1 MLQTHGTLF
10 SWQTVL
16 VVANRLLSSCSCTLL
31 VGVEL
36 FCHSLCH
43 CLCGHTVKLAL
54 SLLAEYYNTV
64 NASSDPWK
72 VPSIEM
78 NHTDGRFVIQ
88 QGCPSARPPAS
99 ISQHMWQWIRRHQT
113 EELKSMIR
121 CMFCNWGFTI
131 FSRILGTFLYFNYLP
146 LVCTSNFS
154 RIIYFRIVFIR
165 EFVEHTQLFSNSL
178 HKFTLGA
185 HSKIPL
191 LLVSKEKQHVR
202 CVSKWYLASLRIYR
216 MELRLN
222 PTMFFLFYT
231 VLSNL

>member
-1 MLQTHGTLF
+1 M
-10 SWQTVL
+10 
-16 VVANRLLSSCSCTLL
+16 ANRLLSSCSCTLL

-99 ISQHMWQWIRRHQT
+99 ISQRMWQCIRRNQT
-113 EELKSMIR
+113 EDLKSMIR
-121 CMFCNWGFTI
+121 CMSCNWGF
-131 FSRILGTFLYFNYLP
+131 
-146 LVCTSNFS
+146 
-154 RIIYFRIVFIR
+154 IIYQEFSVRVCILATRHLLPRHTSAESFRFIYQGD
-165 EFVEHTQLFSNSL
+165 FAEHTQLFSNSL
-178 HKFTLGA
+178 YKFTLGA

-202 CVSKWYLASLRIYR
+202 CLSKWYLASLRIHR
-216 MELRLN
+216 MEQRLN
-222 PTMFFLFYT
+222 PMMFFLFYT